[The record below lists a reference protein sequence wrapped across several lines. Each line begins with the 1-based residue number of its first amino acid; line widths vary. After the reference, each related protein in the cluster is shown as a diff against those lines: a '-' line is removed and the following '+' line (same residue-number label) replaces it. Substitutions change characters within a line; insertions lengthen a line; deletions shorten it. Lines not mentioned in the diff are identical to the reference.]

1 MKDVLQIDI
10 DKILQEKSPKLKFW
24 IPKFIVTWFKNFIH
38 QDEMNRVLRE
48 GNNLNGVEFAQYVID
63 VMGSKIT
70 FVGLENIPKTGGCIV
85 ASNHPLGGLDGMAL
99 MVGVSKV
106 RDDFKFLANDIL
118 MHIAPLKDHFIPV
131 NKLSKNSKNRL
142 SLISNEYKSNKAIL
156 VFPAGLCSRKING
169 KIVDLPWQK
178 SVISKSIE
186 HQLPIVPTFIEG
198 ENSKMFY
205 RVANFRKFLSL
216 KFNIEMLMLPDELH
230 KQKGKAITVY
240 YGKPIDYTKFSK
252 KKIWADAQQLKN
264 FVYQIKNNL
273 TGEFVS
279 NS

>member
-131 NKLSKNSKNRL
+131 NKLSKNSKNHL
-142 SLISNEYKSNKAIL
+142 SLISNEYRSNKAIL

-240 YGKPIDYTKFSK
+240 FGKPIDYVKFSK

>member
-48 GNNLNGVEFAQYVID
+48 GNSLNGVEFAQYVID

-131 NKLSKNSKNRL
+131 NKLSKNSKNHL
-142 SLISNEYKSNKAIL
+142 SLISNEYRSSKAIL

-240 YGKPIDYTKFSK
+240 FGKPIDYTKFSK

>member
-131 NKLSKNSKNRL
+131 NKLSKNSKNHL

-240 YGKPIDYTKFSK
+240 FGKPIDYVKFSK

>member
-48 GNNLNGVEFAQYVID
+48 GNSLNGVEFAQYVID

-131 NKLSKNSKNRL
+131 NKLSKNSKNHL

-169 KIVDLPWQK
+169 KITDLPWQK

-205 RVANFRKFLSL
+205 NVANFRKFLSL
-216 KFNIEMLMLPDELH
+216 KFNIEMLLLPDELY

-240 YGKPIDYTKFSK
+240 FGKPIEYTKFSK

-273 TGEFVS
+273 TREFVS

>member
-1 MKDVLQIDI
+1 MRDVLQIDI

-38 QDEMNRVLRE
+38 QDEMNSVLRE
-48 GNNLNGVEFAQYVID
+48 GKDLNGVDFAQYTID
-63 VMGSKIT
+63 VMGAKIT
-70 FVGLENIPKTGGCIV
+70 FVGLENIPETGGCIV
-85 ASNHPLGGLDGMAL
+85 ASNHTLGGLDGMAL

-131 NKLSKNSKNRL
+131 NKLSKNSKNHL

-169 KIVDLPWQK
+169 KIMDLPWQK

-186 HQLPIVPTFIEG
+186 HQIPVVPTFIEG

-205 RVANFRKFLSL
+205 NVANFRKFLSL
-216 KFNIEMLMLPDELH
+216 KFNIEMLLLPNELY

-240 YGKPIDYTKFSK
+240 FGKPIEYTKFSK
-252 KKIWADAQQLKN
+252 KKILADAQQLKN

-273 TGEFVS
+273 TLEFVS

>member
-1 MKDVLQIDI
+1 MKTALQIDI
-10 DKILQEKSPKLKFW
+10 DKVLQEKSPKLKYW
-24 IPKFIVTWFKNFIH
+24 IPKFIVSWFKNFIH
-38 QDEMNRVLRE
+38 QDEMNKVLRE
-48 GNNLNGVEFAQYVID
+48 GKDLNGVDFAQFVID
-63 VMGSKIT
+63 EMGAKIT
-70 FVGLENIPKTGGCIV
+70 YVGLENIPKTGGCIV

-118 MHIAPLKDHFIPV
+118 MHIEPLRDHFIAV
-131 NKLSKNSKNRL
+131 NKLSKNSKNNL

-156 VFPAGLCSRKING
+156 VFPAGLCSRKTDG
-169 KIVDLPWQK
+169 KIMDLPWQK

-186 HQLPIVPTFIEG
+186 HQLPIVPTFIDG

-205 RVANFRKFLSL
+205 NVANFRKFLSL
-216 KFNIEMLMLPDELH
+216 KFNIEMLLLPNELY

-240 YGKPIDYTKFSK
+240 FGKPIDYTEFSK
-252 KKIWADAQQLKN
+252 NKAWADAQQLKH

-273 TGEFVS
+273 AL
-279 NS
+279 

>member
-131 NKLSKNSKNRL
+131 NKLSKNSKNHL
-142 SLISNEYKSNKAIL
+142 SLISNEYRSNKAIL

-240 YGKPIDYTKFSK
+240 FGKPIDYTKFSK

>member
-48 GNNLNGVEFAQYVID
+48 GNDLNGVDFAQYTID
-63 VMGSKIT
+63 VMGAKIT
-70 FVGLENIPKTGGCIV
+70 FEGLENIPKTGGCIV

-131 NKLSKNSKNRL
+131 NKLSKNSKNHL

-169 KIVDLPWQK
+169 KITDLPWQK

-205 RVANFRKFLSL
+205 NVANFRKFLSL
-216 KFNIEMLMLPDELH
+216 KFNIEMLLLPDELY

-240 YGKPIDYTKFSK
+240 FGKPIEYTKFSK
-252 KKIWADAQQLKN
+252 KKLWADAQQLKN

-273 TGEFVS
+273 TREFVS

>member
-24 IPKFIVTWFKNFIH
+24 IPKFIITWFKKFIH
-38 QDEMNRVLRE
+38 QDEMNTVLRE
-48 GNNLNGVEFAQYVID
+48 GKDLNGVDFAQYVID
-63 VMGSKIT
+63 AMGAKISY
-70 FVGLENIPKTGGCIV
+70 VGLENIPATGGCIV
-85 ASNHPLGGLDGMAL
+85 ASNHPLGGLDGMAF

-106 RDDFKFLANDIL
+106 RSDFKFLANDIL
-118 MHIAPLKDHFIPV
+118 MNIEPLKDHFIPV
-131 NKLSKNSKNRL
+131 NKLSKNSKNNL

-169 KIVDLPWQK
+169 KIMDLPWQK

-205 RVANFRKFLSL
+205 NVANFRKFLSL
-216 KFNIEMLMLPDELH
+216 KFNIEMLLLPNELY
-230 KQKGKAITVY
+230 KQKGKDITVY
-240 YGKPIDYTKFSK
+240 FGKPIDYTKFSK
-252 KKIWADAQQLKN
+252 KKIWADSQQLKN

-273 TGEFVS
+273 TQEFVS

>member
-1 MKDVLQIDI
+1 MRDVLQIDI

-38 QDEMNRVLRE
+38 QDEMNSVLRE
-48 GNNLNGVEFAQYVID
+48 GKDLNGVDFAQYTID
-63 VMGSKIT
+63 VMGAKIT
-70 FVGLENIPKTGGCIV
+70 FVGLENIPETGGCIV

-131 NKLSKNSKNRL
+131 NKLSKNSKNHL

-169 KIVDLPWQK
+169 KIMDLPWQK

-186 HQLPIVPTFIEG
+186 HQIPVVPTFIEG

-205 RVANFRKFLSL
+205 NVANFRKFLSL
-216 KFNIEMLMLPDELH
+216 KFNIEMLLLPNELY

-240 YGKPIDYTKFSK
+240 FGKPIEYTKFSK
-252 KKIWADAQQLKN
+252 KKILADAQQLKN

-273 TGEFVS
+273 TLEFVS

>member
-48 GNNLNGVEFAQYVID
+48 GNDLNGVDFAQYTID
-63 VMGSKIT
+63 VMGAKIT
-70 FVGLENIPKTGGCIV
+70 FEGLENIPKTGGCIV

-131 NKLSKNSKNRL
+131 NKLSKNSKNHL

-169 KIVDLPWQK
+169 KITDLPWQK

-205 RVANFRKFLSL
+205 NVANFRKFLSL
-216 KFNIEMLMLPDELH
+216 KFNIEMLLLPDELY

-240 YGKPIDYTKFSK
+240 FGKPIEYTKFSK

-273 TGEFVS
+273 TREFVS

>member
-1 MKDVLQIDI
+1 MRDVLQIDI

-38 QDEMNRVLRE
+38 QDEMNSVLRE
-48 GNNLNGVEFAQYVID
+48 GKDLNGVDFAQYTID
-63 VMGSKIT
+63 VMGAKIT
-70 FVGLENIPKTGGCIV
+70 FVGLENIPETGGCIV

-131 NKLSKNSKNRL
+131 NKLSKNSKNHL

-169 KIVDLPWQK
+169 KIMDLPWQK

-205 RVANFRKFLSL
+205 NVANFRKFLSL
-216 KFNIEMLMLPDELH
+216 KFNIEMLLLPNELY

-240 YGKPIDYTKFSK
+240 FGKPIEYTKFSK
-252 KKIWADAQQLKN
+252 KKILADAQQLKN

-273 TGEFVS
+273 TLEFVS

>member
-240 YGKPIDYTKFSK
+240 FGKPIDYTKFSK

>member
-118 MHIAPLKDHFIPV
+118 MHISPLKDHFIPV

-156 VFPAGLCSRKING
+156 VFPAGLCSMKING

-240 YGKPIDYTKFSK
+240 FGKPIDYTKFSK

>member
-1 MKDVLQIDI
+1 MKTALQIDI
-10 DKILQEKSPKLKFW
+10 DKVLQEKSPKLKFW

-38 QDEMNRVLRE
+38 QDEMNKVLRE
-48 GNNLNGVEFAQYVID
+48 GKDLNGVDFAQFVID
-63 VMGSKIT
+63 EMGAKIT
-70 FVGLENIPKTGGCIV
+70 YVGLENIPKTGGCIV

-99 MVGVSKV
+99 MVGASKV
-106 RDDFKFLANDIL
+106 REDFKFLANDIL
-118 MHIAPLKDHFIPV
+118 MHIEPLKEHFIAV
-131 NKLSKNSKNRL
+131 NKLSKNSKNNL

-156 VFPAGLCSRKING
+156 VFPAGLCSRKTDG
-169 KIVDLPWQK
+169 KIMDLPWQK

-186 HQLPIVPTFIEG
+186 HQLPIVPTYIDG

-205 RVANFRKFLSL
+205 NVADFRKFLSL
-216 KFNIEMLMLPDELH
+216 KFNIEMLLLPNELY

-240 YGKPIDYTKFSK
+240 FGKPIDYTKFSK
-252 KKIWADAQQLKN
+252 TKALADAQQLKH

-273 TGEFVS
+273 ALEFVS

>member
-1 MKDVLQIDI
+1 MRDVLQIDI

-38 QDEMNRVLRE
+38 QDELNSVLRE
-48 GNNLNGVEFAQYVID
+48 GKDLNGVDFAQYTID
-63 VMGSKIT
+63 VMGAKIT
-70 FVGLENIPKTGGCIV
+70 FVGLENIPETGGCIV

-131 NKLSKNSKNRL
+131 NKLSKNSKNHL

-169 KIVDLPWQK
+169 KIMDLPWQK

-205 RVANFRKFLSL
+205 NVANFRKFLSL
-216 KFNIEMLMLPDELH
+216 KFNIEMLLLPNELY

-240 YGKPIDYTKFSK
+240 FGKPIEYTKFSK
-252 KKIWADAQQLKN
+252 KKILADAQQLKN

-273 TGEFVS
+273 TLEFVS

>member
-10 DKILQEKSPKLKFW
+10 DKILQEKSPALQFW
-24 IPKFIVTWFKNFIH
+24 IPKFIIAWFKKFIH
-38 QDEMNRVLRE
+38 QDEMNRVLRD
-48 GNNLNGVEFAQYVID
+48 GNDLNGVDFAQYVID

-70 FVGLENIPKTGGCIV
+70 IVGLENIPKIGGCIV

-99 MVGVSKV
+99 MVAVSKA
-106 RDDFKFLANDIL
+106 RSDLKFLANDIL
-118 MHIAPLKDHFIPV
+118 MHIEPLKDNFIPV
-131 NKLSKNSKNRL
+131 NKLSKNTKQHL
-142 SLISNEYKSNKAIL
+142 SLISNEYKSGKAIL
-156 VFPAGLCSRKING
+156 VFPAGLCSRKIKG
-169 KIVDLPWQK
+169 KIMDLPWQK

-205 RVANFRKFLSL
+205 RIANIRKFLSL
-216 KFNIEMLMLPDELH
+216 KFNVEMLMLPDELF

-240 YGKPIDYTKFSK
+240 FGKPIECDKFSK

-273 TGEFVS
+273 SLEFVS

>member
-24 IPKFIVTWFKNFIH
+24 IPKFIITWFKNLIH
-38 QDEMNRVLRE
+38 QDEMNQVLID
-48 GNNLNGVEFAQYVID
+48 GNELNGVDFAQYVID
-63 VMGSKIT
+63 VMGAKVN
-70 FVGLENIPKTGGCIV
+70 FVGLENIPKTGGCII

-99 MVGVSKV
+99 MVGVSKT
-106 RDDFKFLANDIL
+106 RSDFKFLANDIL
-118 MHIAPLKDHFIPV
+118 INIEPLREHFIPV
-131 NKLSKNSKNRL
+131 NKLAKNSKNNL

-169 KIVDLPWQK
+169 KITDLPWQK

-198 ENSKMFY
+198 ENSKVFY
-205 RVANFRKFLSL
+205 NVANFRKFLSL
-216 KFNIEMLMLPDELH
+216 KINLEMLLLPNELF
-230 KQKGKAITVY
+230 KQKGKVITVY
-240 YGKPIDYTKFSK
+240 FGKPIDCNKFSK
-252 KKIWADAQQLKN
+252 KKLWADAQQLKN

-273 TGEFVS
+273 SLEFVS

>member
-240 YGKPIDYTKFSK
+240 FGKPIDYVKFSK

>member
-131 NKLSKNSKNRL
+131 NKLSKNSKNHL

-240 YGKPIDYTKFSK
+240 FGKPIDYTKFSK

>member
-24 IPKFIVTWFKNFIH
+24 IPKFIVKWFKNFIH
-38 QDEMNRVLRE
+38 QDEMNKVLRE
-48 GNNLNGVEFAQYVID
+48 GNDLNGVDFAQYVID
-63 VMGSKIT
+63 VMGSKIK

-99 MVGVSKV
+99 IVGVSKV
-106 RDDFKFLANDIL
+106 REDFKFLANDIL
-118 MHIAPLKDHFIPV
+118 MHIHPLKDHFIPV
-131 NKLSKNSKNRL
+131 NKLSKNSKNNL

-156 VFPAGLCSRKING
+156 VFPAGLCSRKIDG
-169 KIVDLPWQK
+169 KIMDLPWQK

-186 HQLPIVPTFIEG
+186 HELPIVPTFIEG
-198 ENSKMFY
+198 ENSKLFY
-205 RVANFRKFLSL
+205 RIANIRKFLSV
-216 KFNIEMLMLPDELH
+216 KFNIEMLMLPNELH
-230 KQKGKAITVY
+230 KQKGKSITVY
-240 YGKPIDYTKFSK
+240 FGKPIDCSKFSK

-273 TGEFVS
+273 SLEFVS

>member
-1 MKDVLQIDI
+1 MNDVLQIDI

-38 QDEMNRVLRE
+38 QDEMNSVLRE
-48 GNNLNGVEFAQYVID
+48 GKDLNGVDFAQYTID
-63 VMGSKIT
+63 VMGAKIT
-70 FVGLENIPKTGGCIV
+70 FVGLENIPETGGCIV

-131 NKLSKNSKNRL
+131 NKLSKNSKNHL

-169 KIVDLPWQK
+169 KIMDLPWQK

-205 RVANFRKFLSL
+205 NVANFRKFLSL
-216 KFNIEMLMLPDELH
+216 KFNIEMLLLPNELY

-240 YGKPIDYTKFSK
+240 FGKPIEYTKFSK
-252 KKIWADAQQLKN
+252 KKILADAQQLKN

-273 TGEFVS
+273 TLEFVS